1 MGQMAERYADRFW
14 LTSDN
19 PRSEPPMQIIKEI
32 ERGISGKSYRVEP
45 DRRLAIEQALSQ
57 AVRGDVVLIAG
68 KGHEQTQD
76 LGKLVIPFDD
86 REVVGQVL
94 SKWTA
99 RGKAA
104 EAVPPAVEELQHA
117 GSL

>member
-1 MGQMAERYADRFW
+1 
-14 LTSDN
+14 
-19 PRSEPPMQIIKEI
+19 
-32 ERGISGKSYRVEP
+32 
-45 DRRLAIEQALSQ
+45 AIEQALSQ
-57 AVRGDVVLIAG
+57 AVKGDVVLIAG

-86 REVVGQVL
+86 VEVVRQVL
-94 SKWTA
+94 SKGTA

-104 EAVPPAVEELQHA
+104 EAVPLAMEELQHA

>member
-1 MGQMAERYADRFW
+1 MLF
-14 LTSDN
+14 
-19 PRSEPPMQIIKEI
+19 RS
-32 ERGISGKSYRVEP
+32 
-45 DRRLAIEQALSQ
+45 LSQ

-86 REVVGQVL
+86 MEVVRQAL
-94 SKWTA
+94 SKGTA
-99 RGKAA
+99 RGKTV
-104 EAVPPAVEELQHA
+104 EAIPAMVEELQHA